1 MESGS
6 DSSDQ
11 GGSDAEHNEQDEIP
25 DLDQGGAESG
35 NESDGFIVDEHGQPL
50 RGEKRKK
57 KTHFFTDENLQM
69 AEDIFGVDCDFGV
82 FAEDDDE
89 EDIEDYE
96 DEDEEVHIFF
106 REIKVILVSGFKLLL
121 MNIQFNNIC
130 KICICR
136 VVKRLVQNAGRNGG
150 PKIFLNSLNLVN
162 WKPDISQTRIM
173 KSETK
178 ISLNGCNYATLQ
190 FVQSKMT
197 LNMNKRPNGFLNE
210 SPSHLFLSK
219 TGILPMMI

>member
-1 MESGS
+1 MSKKEFLSYKNGLFCNNSIYLHFQEEDEEVDDSDGEVRRKKRKKKSRSRSKSRSDEDDDIDDDDRDLLKENLGVDFSKKRKRIRMESGS

-106 REIKVILVSGFKLLL
+106 REIKVVLVSGFKLLL
-121 MNIQFNNIC
+121 INIQF
-130 KICICR
+130 KTFAKY
-136 VVKRLVQNAGRNGG
+136 V
-150 PKIFLNSLNLVN
+150 
-162 WKPDISQTRIM
+162 
-173 KSETK
+173 
-178 ISLNGCNYATLQ
+178 
-190 FVQSKMT
+190 FVGS
-197 LNMNKRPNGFLNE
+197 
-210 SPSHLFLSK
+210 
-219 TGILPMMI
+219 